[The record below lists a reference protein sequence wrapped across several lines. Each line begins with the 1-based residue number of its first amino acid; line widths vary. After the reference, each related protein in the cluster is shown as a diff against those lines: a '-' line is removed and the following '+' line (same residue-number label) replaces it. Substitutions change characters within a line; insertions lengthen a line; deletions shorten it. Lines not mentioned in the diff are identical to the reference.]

1 MKKIKKTT
9 KPQAKKQT
17 KKKASIEM
25 ARFEYRCPASI
36 KRKLQSLAKKN
47 GKTAT
52 AFLTMLIKEA

>member
-25 ARFEYRCPASI
+25 ARFEYKCPASI
-36 KRKLQSLAKKN
+36 KRKLQSLAKKS
-47 GKTAT
+47 KMSAT